1 MASDAAPPGDLL
13 PIGSVFAGHRI
24 EAVIGR
30 GGMGVVY
37 RARQLAPERQVALKV
52 VAPELAADPAIRAR
66 FLAETE
72 LLAAVEH
79 PHVVPIHAA
88 GEAEGRLYLT
98 MRLLEGPSLQRLVA
112 AEGRLAPE
120 KALDLLGPIATAL
133 DAIHGAGL
141 VHGDVSP
148 SNVLLDTRGEPYL
161 ADFGI
166 ARRLSAPGEPRA
178 TLAYLAPERIRH
190 PEGGTALDS
199 RADLY
204 AFGGTL
210 VYAVTGRPPFP
221 GSTGE
226 ALLTAHLEAPPPR
239 PSAVA
244 RDLPAALDEVVARA
258 MAKEPAARYATAGA
272 IVAAARAALT
282 GRPTSRTP
290 APTVAQSPVAA
301 PVLAASRAPEGSAR
315 GRSGSHRFGIGAAMT
330 VGLVAVL
337 IVTGVAFGVGLVPRV
352 GWPGSGPDASA
363 GTGIGVRS
371 PHPTPTPRP
380 TPKPTPKPTPTA
392 TPRPTPKPTATPRSG
407 KPADLAKLRSWLPG
421 GLGER
426 CRSVPLQGGAVTAAA
441 ELPSSRGIAAVSCT
455 LDGVLSTTV
464 RFVLYKSETALKAE
478 WDATIAKK
486 AKGLKGPCASGKAY
500 LGTWRD
506 GGFLGIVPERK
517 GRIACWLGA
526 DGAAR
531 LDWTVL
537 GTPVRA
543 TLRRDDA
550 DLAAIYRT
558 WSRSDLSPRKPG
570 G

>member
-1 MASDAAPPGDLL
+1 MATQETRSRDVLET
-13 PIGSVFAGHRI
+13 GSVFAGHRI
-24 EAVIGR
+24 EGVIGR

-37 RARQLAPERQVALKV
+37 RARQLSPGRQVALKI
-52 VAPELAADPAIRAR
+52 VAPELAADPAIRTR

-88 GEAEGRLYLT
+88 GEWDGRLFLT

-112 AEGRLAPE
+112 ADGRLEPARSLE
-120 KALDLLGPIATAL
+120 LLGPIASAL

-141 VHGDVSP
+141 IHGDVSP
-148 SNVLLDTRGEPYL
+148 SNILLDARGEPYL

-204 AFGGTL
+204 AFAGTL
-210 VYAVTGRPPFP
+210 VYALTGRPPFP
-221 GSTGE
+221 GATGD
-226 ALLTAHLEAPPPR
+226 ALLTAHLEADPPR
-239 PSAVA
+239 PSAMGA
-244 RDLPAALDEVVARA
+244 DLPPALDDVVARA
-258 MAKEPAARYATAGA
+258 MAKEPAARFATAGA
-272 IVAAARAALT
+272 IVAATANALSPRPGPVATTVVPPGARPP
-282 GRPTSRTP
+282 GPVTP
-290 APTVAQSPVAA
+290 AS
-301 PVLAASRAPEGSAR
+301 
-315 GRSGSHRFGIGAAMT
+315 GRSRSSSRRFGIGTAAT
-330 VGLVAVL
+330 VSLVAVL

-352 GWPGSGPDASA
+352 GWPGGDPRASSGA
-363 GTGIGVRS
+363 GIAARTPR
-371 PHPTPTPRP
+371 PTPTSRP
-380 TPKPTPKPTPTA
+380 TPKPTPTPTPT
-392 TPRPTPKPTATPRSG
+392 PKPKPTPKPTASPRSG
-407 KPADLAKLRSWLPG
+407 KPTDLAKLRSWLPG

-426 CRSVPLQGGAVTAAA
+426 CRSVPLQGGVVTAAA
-441 ELPSSRGIAAVSCT
+441 ELPSARGIAAVSCT

-464 RFVLYKSETALKAE
+464 RFVLYKSEASLRTE
-478 WDATIAKK
+478 WDATVGKK
-486 AKGLKGPCASGKAY
+486 TKGRKGPCASGKAY
-500 LGTWRD
+500 GGTWRD
-506 GGFLGIVPERK
+506 AGFLGIVPERK
-517 GRIACWLGA
+517 GRIACWLGV

-531 LDWTVL
+531 LDWTVT

-550 DLAAIYRT
+550 DIAAVYRT
-558 WSRSDLSPRKPG
+558 WSRGDLSPRAPG